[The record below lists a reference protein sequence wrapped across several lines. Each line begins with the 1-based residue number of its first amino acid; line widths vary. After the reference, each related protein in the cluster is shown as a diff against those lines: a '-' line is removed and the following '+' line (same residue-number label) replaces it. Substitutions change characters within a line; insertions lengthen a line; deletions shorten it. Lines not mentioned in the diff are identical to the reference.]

1 MQIMKEAKKFVDT
14 NDFSWIDDKYR
25 KSLIKEQE
33 EAAINKGKS
42 LGIAEGKSI
51 GILEGTIKLVKKLI
65 ANGYN
70 KKELVKLSGLSE
82 EEIDKL
88 K

>member
-33 EAAINKGKS
+33 EKVRQH
-42 LGIAEGKSI
+42 GIAEGIVNVAKNMLKNNFSKNQI
-51 GILEGTIKLVKKLI
+51 IEVT
-65 ANGYN
+65 
-70 KKELVKLSGLSE
+70 GLSKE
-82 EEIDKL
+82 ELDKL
-88 K
+88 N